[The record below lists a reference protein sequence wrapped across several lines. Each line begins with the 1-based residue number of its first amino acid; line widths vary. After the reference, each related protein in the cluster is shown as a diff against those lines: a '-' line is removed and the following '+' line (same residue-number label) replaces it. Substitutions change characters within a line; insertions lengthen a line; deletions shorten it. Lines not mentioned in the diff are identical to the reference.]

1 MNYSETCNLWKYVR
15 RIFTFVRIVPTIILT
30 RDSKGFDRGFET
42 GEAIRGMVAI
52 YLKLNLNAEDN
63 LAIAA

>member
-1 MNYSETCNLWKYVR
+1 MLKDAM
-15 RIFTFVRIVPTIILT
+15 PDIILIAQKHLYHNYI
-30 RDSKGFDRGFET
+30 RASKGFDRGFET

-52 YLKLNLNAEDN
+52 YLELNLNAEDN